1 MHFKGSGLYGG
12 SQSTFII
19 DNLNFF
25 EIDMVPFFQYFI
37 DTSINKA
44 VQIPYQGIAPFID
57 YTNSNFSFLDNISI
71 GFDSVSIVSSSLP
84 VSGVGVSVGGGIAGG
99 VTSVSSGESSAGSGF
114 DLYIDMP

>member
-1 MHFKGSGLYGG
+1 MNFKGSGLYGG

-37 DTSINKA
+37 DTSINKS

-84 VSGVGVSVGGGIAGG
+84 VSGVGISIGGGIS
-99 VTSVSSGESSAGSGF
+99 SVSSASTGGSGF
-114 DLYIDMP
+114 DLYQEITSLP